1 MRPNAATAVSA
12 QSGVRWTRNC
22 CSSTVVLCL
31 AGLYVAR
38 PAYGVPDQFDEYGPF
53 QMSSV
58 GSGQL
63 STGVFQTPIR
73 TAGLL
78 QVAYVAPESH
88 CSDVRMHFLLD
99 GREHGQS
106 QAVAPGH
113 SSGFFDFGAVVPGEH
128 TLGLQAEGIEGG
140 CNHGGLKSWSGRT
153 IVRTS
158 LDEHAVALGGN
169 STLGPVVFYV
179 SDVNLAWGYRRQG
192 LIVTS
197 SGAVFTYRY
206 DTNEH
211 PLNHDATADPG
222 PTEADLRERFRHH
235 QTFVAR
241 IEPDV
246 MQARVAQLGLLSREA
261 SINHPCAQP
270 AIEFSY
276 MLYGVYRIDSSAN
289 RYSNLEIGR
298 SCLPA
303 TAYSA
308 AAVPLLQWLRE
319 LVRTVGGAAESSANR
334 ENRK

>member
-1 MRPNAATAVSA
+1 MAA
-12 QSGVRWTRNC
+12 
-22 CSSTVVLCL
+22 CL
-31 AGLYVAR
+31 AGLYIAT
-38 PAYGVPDQFDEYGPF
+38 PAYAVPDRFDDYGPF
-53 QMSSV
+53 LMSSV

-113 SSGFFDFGAVVPGEH
+113 SSGFFDFGSVVPGEH

-140 CNHGGLKSWSGRT
+140 CNHGSLQLWNGRT

-158 LDEHAVALGGN
+158 LEEYPVALAGD

-179 SDVNLAWGYRRQG
+179 SGVNFVWGYRNHG

-206 DTNEH
+206 DTNER
-211 PLNHDATADPG
+211 PLNRDATADPR
-222 PTEADLRERFRHH
+222 PTEVDLREQFRHH

-246 MQARVAQLGLLSREA
+246 MQTRLAQLELFSREA
-261 SINHPCAQP
+261 STNHPWAQI
-270 AIEFSY
+270 AMTFSDIG
-276 MLYGVYRIDSSAN
+276 YGVYRIDSSAS
-289 RYSNLEIGR
+289 RYSKLEIGR
-298 SCLPA
+298 SCTLSA
-303 TAYSA
+303 TGYSA
-308 AAVPLLQWLRE
+308 AAVPLLHWLHE
-319 LVRTVGGAAESSANR
+319 LEQRAAQPESSDNR
-334 ENRK
+334 ENIK